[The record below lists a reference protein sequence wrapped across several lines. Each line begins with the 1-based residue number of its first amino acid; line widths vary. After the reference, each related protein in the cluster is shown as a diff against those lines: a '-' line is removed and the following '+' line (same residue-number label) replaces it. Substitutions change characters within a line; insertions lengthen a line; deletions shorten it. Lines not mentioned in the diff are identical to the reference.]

1 MDPGDELVDIVDE
14 DDRVVSVVQRRE
26 IREGNLLH
34 RCTYVLVRRSD
45 GRVLVHR
52 RTETKDVYPGAYDM
66 FAGGVLA
73 SGESYDDGARREL
86 EEELGIAGAPLTP
99 LFRHRYSGSSGEAW
113 GAVYE
118 TVWDGRVIHQESEV
132 AWSDW
137 VTLEELDAMLDER
150 EFCLD
155 SREIFA
161 RWRDGRLDP

>member
-1 MDPGDELVDIVDE
+1 MDPGDELVDVVDE
-14 DDRVVSVVQRRE
+14 DDRVVDVVPRRE
-26 IREGNLLH
+26 IRARNLLH

-52 RTETKDVYPGAYDM
+52 RTDSKDVYPGAFDM

-73 SGESYDDGARREL
+73 SGESYDTGAAREL
-86 EEELGIAGAPLTP
+86 AEELGISGRRLTT
-99 LFRHRYSGSSGEAW
+99 LFRHRYSGPSGEVW

-118 TVWDGRVIHQESEV
+118 VTWDGAVIHQDSEV

-137 VTLEELDAMLDER
+137 VTLEELDRMLAER
-150 EFCLD
+150 DFCLD

-161 RWRDGRLDP
+161 RWRDGRLEP